1 MENLLHER
9 LNEYVA
15 ENGDVFDIDALKSN
29 LGLGTV
35 PSADDLNGCI
45 RAIAGE
51 IERQYVPRPR
61 YEDGGIVEKD
71 DELDGG
77 RIGAIFVYETG
88 WWVIEDEDGK
98 TIDEGPWNCP
108 VKRPVRP
115 VQDYEPLDEKG
126 RDAAVKYLEK
136 RGYEIVERDWVCR
149 FGEIDIIAKDP
160 CGALCFTDVTT
171 SKYRDEFEPV
181 GYFDEIR
188 REQFE
193 KLALCYSMVRDEWCD
208 DENLRYDRI
217 RICITG
223 KHRAM
228 LTHVKGIF

>member
-1 MENLLHER
+1 MEKLLHER
-9 LNEYVA
+9 LEEYVA
-15 ENGDVFDIDALKSN
+15 ENADEFNLEALKEYI
-29 LGLGTV
+29 GLGVVT
-35 PSADDLNGCI
+35 SADDLNGCI
-45 RAIAGE
+45 RAIARE

-61 YEDGGIVEKD
+61 YEDGGIVKKG
-71 DELDGG
+71 DELEGG
-77 RIGAIFVYETG
+77 QVGAVIVYETG
-88 WWVIEDEDGK
+88 WWVIENEDGK
-98 TIDEGPWNCP
+98 TIDEGPLNCL
-108 VKRPVRP
+108 VGRPEP
-115 VQDYEPLDEKG
+115 DEKPLDEKG
-126 RDAAVKYLEK
+126 RDAAVKYLER
-136 RGYEIVERDWVCR
+136 RGYEIVERDWTCR
-149 FGEIDIIAKDP
+149 FGKVDVIAKDP
-160 CGALCFTDVTT
+160 CGTLCFTDVTT